1 MTRQLHVKVNYHG
14 RENSCGQG
22 FRLCQNVFDTVGQ
35 FLKLLLEVDLKLS
48 QYDEI
53 VHCHGKFLFFFY

>member
-48 QYDEI
+48 
-53 VHCHGKFLFFFY
+53 